1 MSPKAIAYASDIILG
16 RTGGVVSR
24 KEQRAAIEQHAKE
37 SGIEIVAWFED
48 EVYVPELLERPGV
61 KALLE
66 CEEPYDMVLVERVH
80 SLSGKW
86 PELRRLLDLLE
97 RKKVKLEATSLRW
110 DCVSQMAR
118 FHPRRLGE
126 TERRLNPLVAR
137 GPARGLAPKPVLIAR
152 PSVLRFSTLRSAG

>member
-1 MSPKAIAYASDIILG
+1 MSHKAIAYTSDIIIG

-24 KEQRAAIEQHAKE
+24 REQRAAIEQHAKD

-48 EVYVPELLERPGV
+48 DVYVPELMNRPGV
-61 KALLE
+61 KAMLAFDGA
-66 CEEPYDMVLVERVH
+66 YDSVLVERVH

-86 PELRRLLDLLE
+86 PELRRFLDVLE
-97 RKKVKLEATSLRW
+97 RKAVKLEATSLRW

-126 TERRLNPLVAR
+126 TERRLNPRVAT
-137 GPARGLAPKPVLIAR
+137 GPARGMAPKPVLITR
-152 PSVLRFSTLRSAG
+152 PQVLRFSTLRVAG